1 MLTIFTLCKRC
12 LKLLHFAKLKHCTH
26 WTILHPTRSLAIGL
40 LFYTCWLQLW
50 KHQRVRGELVNENGG
65 HLCSDGTFYLL
76 WCNSNLWFLVYLT
89 SSCPVYQTEAS
100 WSSAFLHWRRRQWKS
115 RRWLPRYS
123 NRGPTSPPLPSPLW
137 AEGSLWSW
145 TGTNRRF
152 S

>member
-1 MLTIFTLCKRC
+1 MSETTSFCKTETLYP
-12 LKLLHFAKLKHCTH
+12 LNNSPSPPPPAS
-26 WTILHPTRSLAIGL
+26 WQLASYFIPAAIAVK
-40 LFYTCWLQLW
+40 TSE
-50 KHQRVRGELVNENGG
+50 GEGWVGEWEWWSWSW
-65 HLCSDGTFYLL
+65 CCDVTFYLL
-76 WCNSNLWFLVYLT
+76 WCRSNLWFLVYLT

-123 NRGPTSPPLPSPLW
+123 NRGPTSPPLPSPFW